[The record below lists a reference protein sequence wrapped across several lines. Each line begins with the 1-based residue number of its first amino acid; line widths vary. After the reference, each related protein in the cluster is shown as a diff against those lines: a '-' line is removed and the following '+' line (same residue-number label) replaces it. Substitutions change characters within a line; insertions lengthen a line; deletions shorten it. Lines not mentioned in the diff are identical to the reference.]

1 MIEER
6 MNAIAEGRELL
17 DVAAIDTLEKVGPLY
32 ERLDGMQEVWLEQMK
47 QAMEEHKD
55 LYQI

>member
-1 MIEER
+1 